1 MDNLNNEII
10 KNFGNKIR
18 VRVCGL
24 LVQENQLLL
33 VKHHALGKL
42 GYLWAPPGGGLNFGE
57 TVEASLKREF
67 AEETGL
73 TIEPGEFLFINEYL
87 EPPLHAI
94 ELFFKVRAIA
104 GRLIT
109 GTDPELG
116 QSQIIKEV
124 KFMNANELKAE
135 PVDALHRILTLT
147 SSPQELLNLRGYYSY
162 IPNL

>member
-24 LVQENQLLL
+24 LVQENKLLL
-33 VKHHALGKL
+33 VKHHSLGKA

-67 AEETGL
+67 TEETGL
-73 TIEPGEFLFINEYL
+73 AIEPGEFLFVNEYL

-94 ELFFKVRAIA
+94 ELFFKVRATA
-104 GRLIT
+104 GKLIT
-109 GTDPELG
+109 GTDPEMG

-124 KFMNANELKAE
+124 KFMSERELKAE
-135 PVDALHRILTLT
+135 PEEALHRILTQAPSLK
-147 SSPQELLNLRGYYSY
+147 ELLNLRGYYSY
-162 IPNL
+162 IP